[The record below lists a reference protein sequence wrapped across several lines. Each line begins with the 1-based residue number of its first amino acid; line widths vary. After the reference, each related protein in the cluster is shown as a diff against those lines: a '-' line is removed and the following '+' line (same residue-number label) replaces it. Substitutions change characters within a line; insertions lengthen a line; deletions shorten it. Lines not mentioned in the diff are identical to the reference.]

1 MVEALGRV
9 LADRTGVTHNYVV
22 LETEALVHRRHGAG
36 PARRLLQ
43 DIVPLLEIA
52 WITPEL
58 HAAAVDAHL
67 ADLRR
72 RTSLVDH
79 TSFVLM
85 RARDVGHALA
95 LDRHFAETGFH
106 CQPVVGPRSSIARAR
121 TAPGFARRQVLS
133 ISKPLPL

>member
-1 MVEALGRV
+1 VTFVDTSALLAFLDRDAKQHRRMVEALGRV
-9 LADRTGVTHNYVV
+9 LAERTGVTHNYVV
-22 LETEALVHRRHGAG
+22 VEAEALVHRRHGAS

-43 DIVPLLEIA
+43 DILPLLEIA

-79 TSFVLM
+79 TSFALM
-85 RARDVGHALA
+85 RSRNIDHALA
-95 LDRHFAETGFH
+95 LDRHFAEAGFTVS
-106 CQPVVGPRSSIARAR
+106 PAGGRS
-121 TAPGFARRQVLS
+121 PH
-133 ISKPLPL
+133 